1 VADLRAVRYVRLMAG
16 SPDNGA
22 ISVAVAPWF
31 GVRFNVLA
39 NRRHARIA
47 RLLLAAC
54 IAVTGVLPGSYR
66 VGQCQTCC
74 KATGG
79 PCCGCCRGV
88 KPGEPATDS
97 QAVAAV
103 ESATEPNRI
112 PACCRRHK
120 SPAAELSTERS
131 QSEQARVTHVGVA
144 PSYIATISQERCS
157 CCSSPRPSQ
166 PAPVPGAPSQ
176 PREESFPA
184 LVNGSC
190 VELTS
195 DSRELSIDLVARLH
209 DPALESGRTRL
220 LWFCAWRP

>member
-1 VADLRAVRYVRLMAG
+1 MAG
-16 SPDNGA
+16 SPGNGA
-22 ISVAVAPWF
+22 ISVAVAPRF

-88 KPGEPATDS
+88 KPGEPASDS
-97 QAVAAV
+97 QAVAEADSV
-103 ESATEPNRI
+103 TEPDRT

-120 SPAAELSTERS
+120 SPATELSNTEPS
-131 QSEQARVTHVGVA
+131 QSEQARVTRVGVA
-144 PSYIATISQERCS
+144 PSHTATVSHERCS

-166 PAPVPGAPSQ
+166 PAPVPGSPSQ

-184 LVNGSC
+184 LVNDSC

-195 DSRELSIDLVARLH
+195 CSRELAIDLVAQLH

>member
-1 VADLRAVRYVRLMAG
+1 MAG